1 VNAPFPPH
9 PSSHAAARP
18 AAGPGRHRPTATGA
32 ICALL
37 LCAIAQPQND
47 PLGVSG
53 LVANDA
59 ARHLTDP
66 DPVVR
71 GEAALVVA
79 AWSDP
84 QFHTAML
91 TIARDPAPEARLRGI
106 MALGLQATPGTATV
120 LDELLT
126 DQQTRTAPEGVVAA
140 FALGLLP
147 PDHAPATTSRVLSS
161 FLHGNL
167 RRQRDALLALLLGM
181 ARHEQSLQLTTL
193 RRLFDDESVRDPVLR
208 AQLLHLLLPVDP
220 SFDGPRLLRLIE
232 RGSDEER
239 MALFAWLGT
248 NATNDAPDLLVPL
261 ERIAKHATSAT
272 ERCAA
277 LQVLTRMRHLPAL
290 EIAARALRSSSA
302 AECGQGIRSVLAI
315 AGGSMRGVLDARVVA
330 ETDPDRKAAMLA
342 NFDAPPSRDLAD
354 HCAKLAADARQSL
367 ALRTAAA
374 RLLARSDMARA
385 QPLLRDLFRVASA
398 PAQLDLL
405 AVDLLAGGELPPLA
419 RLLDGVTDPRL
430 HSTRWHALLHAE
442 HPGAVRQLLASI
454 ADTALPAGTRAAALT
469 RWREARVLGTPHA
482 VTGET
487 PAVLAALLGVSE

>member
-1 VNAPFPPH
+1 MV
-9 PSSHAAARP
+9 
-18 AAGPGRHRPTATGA
+18 GA
-32 ICALL
+32 LSVLL
-37 LCAIAQPQND
+37 LCAIAQPQSD
-47 PLGVSG
+47 PLGVSR

-59 ARHLTDP
+59 ARHLKDP

-79 AWSDP
+79 AQSDP
-84 QFHTAML
+84 QFHSDIL
-91 TIARDPAPEARLRGI
+91 TIARDHAPAARLRGI
-106 MALGLQATPGTATV
+106 VALGLQATPGTASV
-120 LDELLT
+120 LDELLA
-126 DQQTRTAPEGVVAA
+126 DQQTRTTPEGVAAA

-181 ARHEQSLQLTTL
+181 AQHEQSLQLTTL
-193 RRLFDDESVRDPVLR
+193 RRLFEDDSVRDPTLR
-208 AQLLHLLLPVDP
+208 AQMLHLLLPVDP
-220 SFDGPRLLRLIE
+220 SFDGPRLLRLLE

-239 MALFAWLGT
+239 MVLFAWLGT
-248 NATNDAPDLLVPL
+248 NATDGAPELLAPL
-261 ERIAKHATSAT
+261 ERIAMHAASAA

-290 EIAARALRSSSA
+290 EIAARALRSSHA

-315 AGGSMRGVLDARVVA
+315 AGGSMRGVLDARLVA
-330 ETDPDRKAAMLA
+330 EADPDRKAAMLA
-342 NFDAPPSRDLAD
+342 NFDAPPSRELAD
-354 HCAKLAADARQSL
+354 QCTRLAADARLPL

-374 RLLARSDMARA
+374 RLLARSDKVRA
-385 QPLLRDLFRVASA
+385 QPLLRDLFRVATA
-398 PAQLDLL
+398 PAQLDLI

-419 RLLDGVTDPRL
+419 RLLEGVPDPRL
-430 HSTRWHALLHAE
+430 HATRWHALLHAE

-454 ADTALPAGTRAAALT
+454 ADTTLPAGTRAAALT
-469 RWREARVLGTPHA
+469 RWREARVLAIPCA

-487 PAVLAALLGVSE
+487 PTVLAALLGASE